1 MRGGLH
7 SRFSYTSIE
16 FHKYALCVKIVL
28 NIRYGVLVESN
39 PIVEHGNGLG
49 HVVIT
54 NVNIKVTDSIL
65 MEFGVF

>member
-1 MRGGLH
+1 M
-7 SRFSYTSIE
+7 
-16 FHKYALCVKIVL
+16 KIVL

-39 PIVEHGNGLG
+39 HIVEHGNGLG

-54 NVNIKVTDSIL
+54 NVNIKLTDSIL

>member
-1 MRGGLH
+1 MILFLGLKGGGCLYYSVRGGLH

-39 PIVEHGNGLG
+39 HIVEHREMAL
-49 HVVIT
+49 VM
-54 NVNIKVTDSIL
+54 L
-65 MEFGVF
+65 